1 MENKQA
7 KNTKEEPIVTMEA
20 FMEKFQKF
28 RSELEVIHNRK
39 SNDEIDVE
47 ALNNLFRQL
56 RNLERDIKKL

>member
-1 MENKQA
+1 
-7 KNTKEEPIVTMEA
+7 
-20 FMEKFQKF
+20 MEKFQKF